1 MDFSTLAILAGL
13 AFSAFTSATLL
24 PGTSE
29 VALVGVLALG
39 DVALW
44 LAVGVATA
52 ANVAGSVVNWAIG
65 RFLEGYRDHPR
76 FPVSPE
82 RLARTQAMFARW
94 GSWSLLLAW
103 TPVVGDPLTVVAGL
117 MRTPIALFLVL
128 VTIAKGA
135 RYVVVALV
143 AQGVF

>member
-1 MDFSTLAILAGL
+1 MDLATLAILAGL
-13 AFSAFTSATLL
+13 ALSAFTSATLL

-65 RFLEGYRDHPR
+65 RFLEGYRTHPR

-82 RLARTQAMFARW
+82 RLARTQALFARW

-117 MRTPIALFLVL
+117 MRTPLALFLVL

-135 RYVVVALV
+135 RYVVVALI
-143 AQGVF
+143 AQGVL